1 MQAQVYRVLE
11 GQLRADPR
19 WTVAVEVVRARIAEV
34 FARLSD
40 DDESATR
47 QLIGLGGR
55 TAICLL
61 AIADTEGFEVGGWL
75 YSLHSHAELE
85 REAPD
90 LWNQAVRAR
99 LERKR
104 AA

>member
-1 MQAQVYRVLE
+1 MQAQVYRILE
-11 GQLRADPR
+11 VQLRADPR
-19 WTVAVEVVRARIAEV
+19 WTVAVEAVTARIAEV

-40 DDESATR
+40 DDESAAR

-61 AIADTEGFEVGGWL
+61 AIADTECFEVGGWL
-75 YSLHSHAELE
+75 YSLNSHVELE
-85 REAPD
+85 REVPD
-90 LWNQAVRAR
+90 LWNQAIRAR
-99 LERKR
+99 LARKG

>member
-40 DDESATR
+40 E
-47 QLIGLGGR
+47 IG
-55 TAICLL
+55 
-61 AIADTEGFEVGGWL
+61 
-75 YSLHSHAELE
+75 
-85 REAPD
+85 
-90 LWNQAVRAR
+90 RAHV
-99 LERKR
+99 
-104 AA
+104 